1 MAQCFTLP
9 TLTLF
14 ISMGSCLSQRM
25 LARLNEM
32 FANVLKLYTY
42 DTQQAFNIWYLLYAC
57 FRVYERQKSFQ
68 VLNKQ
73 EASGD
78 KRKQNECRAG

>member
-1 MAQCFTLP
+1 
-9 TLTLF
+9 
-14 ISMGSCLSQRM
+14 MGSCLSQRM

-32 FANVLKLYTY
+32 FANVLKLDTHG
-42 DTQQAFNIWYLLYAC
+42 TQQAFNEWYLLYAC

-78 KRKQNECRAG
+78 KRKQNERRAG